1 MRQTADSTKADVE
14 KILNVVKELGS
25 LTFREIST
33 LTDIPLKRVRYIYDH
48 YIKIENPEIGYC
60 CTNGKPGKVAIL
72 RYSYYRK
79 PEEAKKDEVI
89 KEEPPVMDQPEEK
102 PVTKNGEGY
111 PDPTMARALAR
122 VDSRVK
128 PGEIWRDDSTCG
140 AKYLILSCHK
150 NILNCLMV
158 KELDNYFDERC
169 DIKFVSK
176 NEEYY
181 ITPYRI
187 LSKPARFMVLKHS
200 TTAPEWFNYVRGTV
214 VSYLGFDA
222 GQTMSEPITKIV
234 EVPVEKIVEKI
245 VEVPVEKIVYRDKP
259 TDISALTEYKAAM
272 FDKYQEVLLSMLS
285 NTKMNIDGYSPSI
298 SSVPVPYIIP
308 TDQTTISC

>member
-1 MRQTADSTKADVE
+1 MGAVNVNTLKEIDQIVE
-14 KILNVVKELGS
+14 VVKSMGQVS
-25 LTFREIST
+25 FNDIST
-33 LTDIPLKRVRYIYDH
+33 LTGISTRKIGYLYH
-48 YIKIENPEIGYC
+48 NYIKDYPEIGYSLVKRGSG
-60 CTNGKPGKVAIL
+60 TSGGQTATL
-72 RYSYYRK
+72 RYSNYNK
-79 PEEAKKDEVI
+79 AKVPVNDPAPEK
-89 KEEPPVMDQPEEK
+89 PEEK

-158 KELDNYFDERC
+158 KELDNYYDERC
-169 DIKFVSK
+169 DIKFESK

-181 ITPYRI
+181 IAPYRI

-234 EVPVEKIVEKI
+234 EVPVEKIVEKKI
-245 VEVPVEKIVYRDKP
+245 EVPVEKIVYRDKP
-259 TDISALTEYKAAM
+259 TDVSALTEYKAVM
-272 FDKYQEVLLSMLS
+272 FDKYQEVFLSMLS
-285 NTKMNIDGYSPSI
+285 NMKMNVDGYSPSI
-298 SSVPVPYIIP
+298 LPVPYIIP
-308 TDQTTISC
+308 TDQTIVTC